1 MKAKI
6 APRKE
11 IVLLYR
17 YEQIPNGERL
27 LELLNQMKLEYRMIA
42 EDQLG
47 KTTGELVGY
56 RVTPVQPEQDEV
68 PIPQVSAM
76 VMGGLAGRRLDELLN
91 AMSKAGV
98 DLPIKMV
105 VTQHNEGWR
114 FGRLIEEVHQEHELF
129 MSMERLKR
137 LVMVARKQERPSEQL
152 SGLLK
157 TAQAALER
165 MQGSEQ
171 SQPERQELDTL
182 SEQLQELL

>member
-1 MKAKI
+1 
-6 APRKE
+6 
-11 IVLLYR
+11 
-17 YEQIPNGERL
+17 
-27 LELLNQMKLEYRMIA
+27 
-42 EDQLG
+42 
-47 KTTGELVGY
+47 
-56 RVTPVQPEQDEV
+56 
-68 PIPQVSAM
+68 
-76 VMGGLAGRRLDELLN
+76 
-91 AMSKAGV
+91 
-98 DLPIKMV
+98 MV

-137 LVMVARKQERPSEQL
+137 LVMVARKQEQPSEQL